1 MLDIERSDIVSKL
14 IVIEGAVDGIGK
26 STQFNLLKKEL
37 EKENIVISHHFP
49 TYDEYQG
56 KPVMEYL
63 KGNFGKPDE
72 LSPYFINSLYAL
84 DRIITWNKKLKPIYD
99 NDGIVLLDRYTTSSL
114 IYQSALIDDIEEKNK
129 FLDYVIDYEYNKL
142 GIKEPDLVIFLTAPF
157 DLVAKLRNTRLEES
171 GEQIEGDIHERDIE
185 FMKKVYDNS
194 MYCAKYF
201 NWTIIDC
208 TDNDKFDS
216 IENIHEKIKNVV
228 LKR

>member
-1 MLDIERSDIVSKL
+1 MGKL
-14 IVIEGAVDGIGK
+14 IVIEGALDGIGK

-37 EKENIVISHHFP
+37 EKNNIVISHHFP

-56 KPVMEYL
+56 RGVMEYL
-63 KGNFGKPDE
+63 KGSFGKPSD
-72 LSPYFINSLYAL
+72 LSPYFVNSLYAL
-84 DRIITWNKKLKPIYD
+84 DRKITWELKLKKVFD
-99 NDGIVLLDRYTTSSL
+99 EDGIVLLDRYTTSSL
-114 IYQSALIDDIEEKNK
+114 IYQSALIDNIDEKDK

-142 GIKEPDLVIFLTAPF
+142 EIKKPDMVIFLTAPF
-157 DLVAKLRNTRLEES
+157 DLVTKLRNKRLEES
-171 GEQIEGDIHERDIE
+171 GEQIKGDIHESDLE

-208 TDNDKFDS
+208 TNGDEFDS